1 MEQHNKM
8 KTKYIQPCTET
19 IEVAIE
25 GQLLNNS
32 QTLSGDPATGPADAK
47 ILFDFDNAEADENTT
62 TVSYFNLWE

>member
-1 MEQHNKM
+1 M

-32 QTLSGDPATGPADAK
+32 QALSEDPATGPADAR
-47 ILFDFDNAEADENTT
+47 ILLDFDDAETNENTT